1 MEFPRHVAFNGKSGL
16 SEVFALN
23 SVITTV
29 KRPFRRSAAILLLGL
44 ASLFGDSA
52 TAEERYSDVLVSVRA
67 VRAEDP
73 VRDKEEVHPHIQD
86 ELSDISKKLEKLP
99 YKRFL
104 LMSKERFSV
113 PLMKKHQIQLAGH
126 RLTVRP
132 MAVEQK
138 KVALFL
144 YWQDNS
150 GSDVLKSKLYLMPG
164 ESMLAGTDHSS
175 DSGIIMAIDVTPV
188 EP

>member
-1 MEFPRHVAFNGKSGL
+1 MDFRDFNRVSYIGRSGL
-16 SEVFALN
+16 SEVIALN
-23 SVITTV
+23 SVFN
-29 KRPFRRSAAILLLGL
+29 KGQFQRGAAVLFLGL
-44 ASLFGDSA
+44 ASFVAGVASA
-52 TAEERYSDVLVSVRA
+52 QEKYSDVLVSVRA
-67 VRAEDP
+67 VRAEEP
-73 VRDKEEVHPHIQD
+73 VDEKEEVHPQIQE
-86 ELSDISKKLEKLP
+86 ELGDISKKLEKLP

-113 PLMKKHQIQLAGH
+113 PLLKKHQVQLAGH
-126 RLTVRP
+126 RVTVRP

-144 YWQDNS
+144 YWQDDR

-164 ESMLAGTDHSS
+164 ESMLAGTDHNA
-175 DSGIIMAIDVTPV
+175 DSGIIMAIDVTPI